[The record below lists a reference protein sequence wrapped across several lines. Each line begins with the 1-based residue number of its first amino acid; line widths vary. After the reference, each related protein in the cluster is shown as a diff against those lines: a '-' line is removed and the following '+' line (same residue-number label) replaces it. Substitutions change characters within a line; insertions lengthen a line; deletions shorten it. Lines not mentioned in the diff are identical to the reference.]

1 MLDSLY
7 SVWGFIALAIGG
19 MILGGIVAVI
29 WAIVHKPTV
38 TQPPQKHGTTVQSG
52 LLAAGLAGLFLA
64 FQVPSISIDIS
75 TIFSYAS
82 QIMTMMMP
90 IVGVGAG
97 ISFGF
102 SLVAYIIRLFRQV
115 F

>member
-1 MLDSLY
+1 MRVNS
-7 SVWGFIALAIGG
+7 AL
-19 MILGGIVAVI
+19 VAV
-29 WAIVHKPTV
+29 V
-38 TQPPQKHGTTVQSG
+38 
-52 LLAAGLAGLFLA
+52 LASLVALF

-75 TIFSYAS
+75 VIFSYAS
-82 QIMTMMMP
+82 QIVTMMMP

-102 SLVAYIIRLFRQV
+102 ALVAYIIRLFRQV

>member
-1 MLDSLY
+1 MKLNS
-7 SVWGFIALAIGG
+7 AL
-19 MILGGIVAVI
+19 VA
-29 WAIVHKPTV
+29 TV
-38 TQPPQKHGTTVQSG
+38 
-52 LLAAGLAGLFLA
+52 LAVLALVF

-75 TIFSYAS
+75 VIFSYAS
-82 QIMTMMMP
+82 QIVTMMMP

-102 SLVAYIIRLFRQV
+102 ALVAYIIRLFRQV

>member
-1 MLDSLY
+1 MYLQSALVATVL
-7 SVWGFIALAIGG
+7 SALA
-19 MILGGIVAVI
+19 V
-29 WAIVHKPTV
+29 
-38 TQPPQKHGTTVQSG
+38 
-52 LLAAGLAGLFLA
+52 LF

-75 TIFSYAS
+75 VIFSYAS
-82 QIMTMMMP
+82 QIVTMMMP

-102 SLVAYIIRLFRQV
+102 ALVAYIIRLFRQV

>member
-1 MLDSLY
+1 MLDFFY
-7 SVWGFIALAIGG
+7 SIWGFITLAVAG
-19 MILGGIVAVI
+19 MVLGGIVAIV
-29 WAIVHKPTV
+29 WAMTHKQV
-38 TQPPQKHGTTVQSG
+38 VVQPPKRGTTVQSG
-52 LLAAGLAGLFLA
+52 LIAAGLAGLFLA

-82 QIMTMMMP
+82 DILTMMMP

>member
-1 MLDSLY
+1 MYLQSALVATVL
-7 SVWGFIALAIGG
+7 SALA
-19 MILGGIVAVI
+19 
-29 WAIVHKPTV
+29 
-38 TQPPQKHGTTVQSG
+38 
-52 LLAAGLAGLFLA
+52 LLF

-75 TIFSYAS
+75 VIFSYAS
-82 QIMTMMMP
+82 QIVTMMMP

-102 SLVAYIIRLFRQV
+102 ALVAYIIRLFRQV

>member
-1 MLDSLY
+1 MLEWLY
-7 SVWGFIALAIGG
+7 SLPGIIILAICGV
-19 MILGGIVAVI
+19 IVGGIAAA
-29 WAIVHKPTV
+29 WWSSR
-38 TQPPQKHGTTVQSG
+38 QPDPNPKGESSFKAQSG
-52 LLAAGLAGLFLA
+52 LVVTLAALALA
-64 FQVPSISIDIS
+64 FFQVPSISVDLT

-82 QIMTMMMP
+82 QIVTMMMP

-102 SLVAYIIRLFRQV
+102 ALVAYIIRLFRQV

>member
-1 MLDSLY
+1 MRVNSA
-7 SVWGFIALAIGG
+7 V
-19 MILGGIVAVI
+19 VAV
-29 WAIVHKPTV
+29 V
-38 TQPPQKHGTTVQSG
+38 
-52 LLAAGLAGLFLA
+52 LASLVALF

-75 TIFSYAS
+75 VIFSYAS
-82 QIMTMMMP
+82 QIVTMMMP

-102 SLVAYIIRLFRQV
+102 ALVAYIIRLFRQV